1 MCCASLAGP
10 GEAEGQHGRGG
21 LAGGARGARLSARAA
36 SGAAT
41 RLPVRAELLGVR
53 KARLGRPRIRAR
65 DVADGEADRSVPSVP
80 SRRLR
85 SSAAAAAQHQRTR
98 TVMEKRVI
106 VAAMLM
112 AGLLMLYQTFFLSPS
127 TQHPQPTKTE
137 TPAKPA
143 PGAAST
149 APATAPGG
157 SSAAAVPAPVAA
169 PAIPERAAEIVSPL
183 YRATV
188 SSRGGE
194 LREWELN
201 YRGQKPLVIP

>member
-1 MCCASLAGP
+1 
-10 GEAEGQHGRGG
+10 
-21 LAGGARGARLSARAA
+21 
-36 SGAAT
+36 
-41 RLPVRAELLGVR
+41 
-53 KARLGRPRIRAR
+53 
-65 DVADGEADRSVPSVP
+65 
-80 SRRLR
+80 
-85 SSAAAAAQHQRTR
+85 
-98 TVMEKRVI
+98 MEKRVI

-157 SSAAAVPAPVAA
+157 SSAAAPAPVAA

-201 YRGQKPLVIP
+201 YRGQKPLVIPACSGPPVSWSSAPAPLLRSFRSSSRPSAWSS